1 MKARAGPYGSYN
13 NITYCTI
20 KPYFKGVKEDEKK
33 AWHKSLLKENKD
45 DFNQNTVEGNKG
57 LLTLSLLRGSP
68 LTSKIIWR

>member
-1 MKARAGPYGSYN
+1 MK
-13 NITYCTI
+13 
-20 KPYFKGVKEDEKK
+20 KK

-68 LTSKIIWR
+68 LMSKNHLALDRVKSISILRVPAAVKVLMGTGF